1 MFGNLTFVIDGHDY
15 DVPSHH
21 FMDLYHDVYMPGDSV
36 CMTSI
41 SALDIE
47 QEGTQNLFIVG
58 DTFMQLFYT
67 IFDRQNNKVGF
78 AKSIIYQ
85 D

>member
-1 MFGNLTFVIDGHDY
+1 
-15 DVPSHH
+15 
-21 FMDLYHDVYMPGDSV
+21 
-36 CMTSI
+36 MTSI

-67 IFDRQNNKVGF
+67 IFDRENNKVGF

-85 D
+85 DQVQLSEVGIDVAAQVSSEQL